1 MFSTSLSIEKTS
13 FLYILSLK
21 FDIFRSFIRTFEMNL
36 QGTCTRSDKYSSK
49 LDIFRSFI
57 RTFVQLFRYT
67 INNNTYKQ

>member
-1 MFSTSLSIEKTS
+1 
-13 FLYILSLK
+13 
-21 FDIFRSFIRTFEMNL
+21 MNL

-57 RTFVQLFRYT
+57 RTFVQLFRHP